1 MCVPGLT
8 IKQFA
13 STADVEALMC
23 SASAQQHAASSHLV
37 LSVYVACK
45 DHTTGEADKPV
56 RFNPCARKCRGLSRA
71 QGHVTVLLASKERG
85 AARSICVFRK
95 SVQSIFRGVHT
106 PGNPVLV

>member
-1 MCVPGLT
+1 MQVEDGVCVPGLT

-45 DHTTGEADKPV
+45 DHTTGEDDKPV
-56 RFNPCARKCRGLSRA
+56 GWNSCAEIHRGTEPSTRSRR
-71 QGHVTVLLASKERG
+71 HVHLHQASKVKGSCIKRYFTYH
-85 AARSICVFRK
+85 RRI
-95 SVQSIFRGVHT
+95 
-106 PGNPVLV
+106 

>member
-1 MCVPGLT
+1 MGLSGVQVEDGVCVPGLT

-45 DHTTGEADKPV
+45 DITTGDPYPPAPNNSQ
-56 RFNPCARKCRGLSRA
+56 RTSFP
-71 QGHVTVLLASKERG
+71 
-85 AARSICVFRK
+85 K
-95 SVQSIFRGVHT
+95 S
-106 PGNPVLV
+106 

>member
-1 MCVPGLT
+1 MLSSLETVLVQVEDGVCVPGLT

-45 DHTTGEADKPV
+45 DHTTGDP
-56 RFNPCARKCRGLSRA
+56 N
-71 QGHVTVLLASKERG
+71 LLVDIESM
-85 AARSICVFRK
+85 CM
-95 SVQSIFRGVHT
+95 
-106 PGNPVLV
+106 NL